1 MAGIVYVG
9 TGDGAW
15 LVTVAWWRP
24 FCLGESDVLSLSLYV
39 CCWCKSQNRLLSH
52 DRTLRVV
59 LYHEI
64 DEW

>member
-24 FCLGESDVLSLSLYV
+24 FCLGESDVLSLSL
-39 CCWCKSQNRLLSH
+39 SLSMF
-52 DRTLRVV
+52 VV
-59 LYHEI
+59 GANLKIASYLMTAH
-64 DEW
+64 